1 MEEILQLSKSPA
13 FWFSSI
19 FIAFLMSLFA
29 SFTKDWIEELKL
41 KISKRRQLKRTNNEK
56 AFLEKVNELTNDPM
70 LVSVY
75 LSNII
80 FQKIRNV
87 LYYVITYVM
96 MCFALNNVVNGNFDA
111 ALIFGGVSLFV
122 FAIPVQLTASKI
134 NRMSSLVNA
143 VIKED
148 NEHFKH

>member
-1 MEEILQLSKSPA
+1 
-13 FWFSSI
+13 
-19 FIAFLMSLFA
+19 MSLFA